1 MPKKTH
7 IQKLFDQINGGDDV
21 DAAEEAQEIAEDLYK
36 SLVEVNQAFFDFC
49 EDRKLDKESVAWII
63 IDDADKSIH
72 KAEGR
77 HP

>member
-21 DAAEEAQEIAEDLYK
+21 DAAEEAQEIAEELLRVANLTADSGFLDD
-36 SLVEVNQAFFDFC
+36 VEGD
-49 EDRKLDKESVAWII
+49 ESGGHILSELRAAI
-63 IDDADKSIH
+63 A